1 MKIEIVGIDVSKLT
15 LDVWLHKKQQHKSF
29 SNNEKGF
36 KQLVK
41 WSLTQS
47 RVIDFSELAFCYENT
62 GLYSLPLSIYFHNLN
77 VCYYQV
83 SGLLVKRSLGLIRGK
98 NDKIDAKNLARFA
111 CLHLHELKPY
121 KLPSEN
127 ILQLK
132 QLLSFREKLVR
143 QRAAHKTYFHEFK
156 NVLNTD
162 SSALVIQKTKEI
174 IAFLNEKINDVETEM
189 LVLLKTDEA
198 LAKTHKLITS
208 IKGVGM
214 IVSATMIVYTNN
226 FEAFSDWRKFACYSG
241 TAPFEHQSGSSIRG
255 RTRVS
260 SLGNRTLKTLL
271 SLSAVSAIQYNPEMK
286 LYYRRR
292 LQDGKNKMSTI
303 NIIRNKILSRIFA
316 VVHRQTPYVDL
327 NKFAA

>member
-36 KQLVK
+36 KQLVR
-41 WSLTQS
+41 WVLNQS
-47 RVIDFSELAFCYENT
+47 ETSDFSELAFCYENT

-77 VCYYQV
+77 ACYFQV

-98 NDKIDAKNLARFA
+98 NDKVDAKNLARFA
-111 CLHLHELKPY
+111 FLHFHELKPY

-132 QLLSFREKLVR
+132 QLLSFREKMVR
-143 QRAAHKTYFHEFK
+143 QRKAHKAYLHELK

-162 SSALVIQKTKEI
+162 KSAFVIQTTVDT
-174 IAFLNEKINDVETEM
+174 IAFLNEKVNTVEKEM
-189 LVLLKTDEA
+189 LALIKADEA
-198 LAKTHKLITS
+198 LVKTHKLVTS

-226 FEAFSDWRKFACYSG
+226 FEAFDDWRKFACYSG

-260 SLGNRTLKTLL
+260 SLGNRALKTLL
-271 SLSAVSAIQYNPEMK
+271 SMSAASAIQYNPEMK

-292 LQDGKNKMSTI
+292 LQDGKNKMSTL